1 MPRSL
6 SQTGPEK
13 RRFTWPKGTP
23 QIIALLLV
31 LLVDS
36 LVAPH
41 FYQVVLQDGRLFGS
55 PIDILNRAAPV
66 ALLAIGM
73 TLVIATGGIDL
84 SVGAVMAI
92 AGATAASMTVAGH
105 SLPVVLLAALAAGA
119 LAGLWN
125 GILVAVL
132 KIQPFVAT
140 LILMVAGRGV
150 AQLITAGQIV
160 TFDSPAL
167 AWLGSGS
174 FLLFPTPVIIAA
186 ATLLLFWLFT
196 RKTALGMFIE
206 AVGINIR
213 AAKNAGVNTR
223 IVVML
228 AYVLS
233 GVCAAIAGIIV
244 AADIRGADANNAGLW
259 LELDAILA
267 VVIGGASLMGGRFN
281 LLLSVVGA
289 LIIQG
294 MNTGILLSGF
304 PPEMNQ
310 VVKAVVVLCVLIV
323 QSPRFIGLLKGVRG
337 HDKTYFTV
345 DEHPRGVCSGL
356 SLLPDAI
363 PRLCLDAGDLQY
375 PDG

>member
-174 FLLFPTPVIIAA
+174 FLLFPTPVIVAA

-244 AADIRGADANNAGLW
+244 AADIRGA
-259 LELDAILA
+259 
-267 VVIGGASLMGGRFN
+267 SLMGGRFN

-304 PPEMNQ
+304 PPELNQ

-337 HDKTYFTV
+337 HDKT
-345 DEHPRGVCSGL
+345 
-356 SLLPDAI
+356 
-363 PRLCLDAGDLQY
+363 
-375 PDG
+375 